1 MIKKKKLTPMGSIVT
16 ARRANQ
22 DIPTMF
28 LNKLEKLL
36 VRDNFENSKLAIKC
50 AAT

>member
-1 MIKKKKLTPMGSIVT
+1 MGSIVT

-36 VRDNFENSKLAIKC
+36 VRDNFEDSKLAIKS
-50 AAT
+50 AATQ